1 MREALQGAVINVVG
15 SQALHK
21 GQSGLYGE
29 REVYAQQPTYVVVMA
44 LSDPILLGIN
54 CNFD

>member
-21 GQSGLYGE
+21 GQAAAGLYGE
-29 REVYAQQPTYVVVMA
+29 GEVYALQPTKSA
-44 LSDPILLGIN
+44 WPSPIP
-54 CNFD
+54 FS